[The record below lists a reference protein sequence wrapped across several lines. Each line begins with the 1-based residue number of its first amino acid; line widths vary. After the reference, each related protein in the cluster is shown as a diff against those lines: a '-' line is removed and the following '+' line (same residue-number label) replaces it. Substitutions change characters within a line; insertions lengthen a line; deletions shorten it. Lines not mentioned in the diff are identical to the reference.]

1 MAKRAKPQ
9 TANQGRL
16 KTTDRELDDLELEL
30 DESGGENGRKGLRQ
44 LLEEKP
50 LAAGI
55 VGLTLG
61 LLAGL
66 TVPVSRRE
74 NELLGTTRD
83 RLLEEARRKGREALD
98 RGKEAAREAVALAAG
113 EIGGGTAA
121 SVATRL
127 GAESRRR
134 APRATTS
141 D

>member
-9 TANQGRL
+9 TANQGKL
-16 KTTDRELDDLELEL
+16 KTADRELDDLELEL

-74 NELLGTTRD
+74 NELLGSTRD

-98 RGKEAAREAVALAAG
+98 RGKEAARGAVALAAG
-113 EIGGGTAA
+113 EIAGAAA
-121 SVATRL
+121 SVATKPARK
-127 GAESRRR
+127 SRHR